1 MRRRFP
7 AAVCLDQYAL
17 CRLNRFRRG
26 TGQPLSRIVN
36 AIVHEFL
43 DIVHGEQRSRGSRRC
58 TATHRRRT

>member
-7 AAVCLDQYAL
+7 AAVCLDQHAL

-26 TGQPLSRIVN
+26 TGQPLSRVVN

-43 DIVHGEQRSRGSRRC
+43 DIVHGEQRSRGSRRR